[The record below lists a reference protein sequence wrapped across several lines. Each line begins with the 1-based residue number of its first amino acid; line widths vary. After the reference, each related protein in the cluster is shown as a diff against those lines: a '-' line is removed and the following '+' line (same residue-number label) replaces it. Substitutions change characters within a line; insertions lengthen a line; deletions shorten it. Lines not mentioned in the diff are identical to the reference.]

1 MIQPNISAE
10 KIHQCEFLSKKATQK
25 HTRPWFVGV
34 EPQALKPWSHRDFLQ
49 EYHKFQPLVMVS
61 SCHNWSNLLS
71 PFQNGVLIFSIW
83 GFPKI
88 VVPQNGWFIRE
99 TLLKWM
105 IWGYHHLR
113 NTHMFPGIHV
123 RFGLLIFSPVF
134 LWDLWDFPGRKIPAF
149 LGSN

>member
-1 MIQPNISAE
+1 MILTKHFRWENPSMWGS
-10 KIHQCEFLSKKATQK
+10 LQK
-25 HTRPWFVGV
+25 SYPKTHDLW
-34 EPQALKPWSHRDFLQ
+34 ESNLKPWSHGAIEIFS
-49 EYHKFQPLVMVS
+49 KNITSSSWLVMVS
-61 SCHNWSNLLS
+61 SCHNWTNLLS